1 MRHFGGS
8 SLALTFW
15 RVIAGTFI
23 NEIWTIATD
32 FLQACSVNFDFCTII
47 KKQTRSGLWIV
58 PIPLNLSIHM
68 GKNAVYLVPNYLYVE
83 GFNWHKCLNPP
94 TIQR

>member
-32 FLQACSVNFDFCTII
+32 FLQACSVNFDF
-47 KKQTRSGLWIV
+47 V
-58 PIPLNLSIHM
+58 PS
-68 GKNAVYLVPNYLYVE
+68 
-83 GFNWHKCLNPP
+83 
-94 TIQR
+94 